1 MKTIS
6 WFEIPTAEL
15 GRAAEFYGAML
26 GRKLTASTMPGFEM
40 MIFPYEMGHTGG
52 CLIKDPRRSP
62 QAGGTLVYF
71 ACDALSGGLDGCI
84 ARARAAG
91 GEVLLPRTDI
101 GEPGFIA
108 LVRDSE
114 GNVIGLHAER

>member
-15 GRAAEFYGAML
+15 GRAVTFYETL
-26 GRKLTASTMPGFEM
+26 LDQKLKPHSGPGPEM
-40 MIFPYEMGHTGG
+40 AIFPYTPEHTGG
-52 CLIKDPRRSP
+52 ALIRDAQRTPDAR
-62 QAGGTLVYF
+62 GTLVYF
-71 ACDALSGGLDGCI
+71 ACDALTGGLDGCI
-84 ARARAAG
+84 ARAAKAG
-91 GEVLLPRTDI
+91 GQVILPRTAI
-101 GEPGFIA
+101 GDPGFIA